1 MQDPALFADI
11 PEFICP
17 QCQASF
23 LDDVALNAHRDEEH
37 EAEVNATPGSAE
49 DHNGNPGTPRPT
61 EPAP

>member
-1 MQDPALFADI
+1 MQDPALLADL

-23 LDDVALNAHRDEEH
+23 PDDMALHAHRDDEH
-37 EAEVNATPGSAE
+37 QAEVEAAPNSAD
-49 DHNGNPGTPRPT
+49 DHNTAKSPRTT